1 MSLSVKNG
9 SFLVDQKRL
18 ELTLSLA
25 PGETKGIYGA
35 SGTSFPSGK
44 EARPSA
50 YCFKILICNF
60 AWQHLEKSCFSV

>member
-35 SGTSFPSGK
+35 SGTGK
-44 EARPSA
+44 STL
-50 YCFKILICNF
+50 F
-60 AWQHLEKSCFSV
+60 HL